1 MKEIRLTHGKVAL
14 VDDEDFEYLNQF
26 KWCVHRHSGKHPYA
40 ARHTP
45 WCDGKRKYILMHRE
59 IMNPPINMQVDHK
72 NRDTLDNRRGNL
84 RICTNRENS
93 MNSARYI
100 NNACGFKG
108 VILDKSCAKWR
119 ARITIGGKKI
129 HLGMFGDLRKAA
141 LAYNNAAIKYF
152 GKFARLNE
160 I

>member
-1 MKEIRLTHGKVAL
+1 MKKIQLTRGQIAL
-14 VDDEDFEYLNQF
+14 VDDGDFEYLNQF
-26 KWCVHRHSGKHPYA
+26 KWCTHQSREQPYA